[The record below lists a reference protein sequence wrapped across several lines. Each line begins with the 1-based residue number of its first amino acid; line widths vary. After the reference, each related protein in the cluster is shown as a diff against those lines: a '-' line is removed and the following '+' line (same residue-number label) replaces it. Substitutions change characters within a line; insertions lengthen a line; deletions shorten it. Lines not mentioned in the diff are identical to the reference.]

1 MQIMFILNEY
11 QGSKVNLNSHDGNL
25 YQVLLRISE
34 IARRD
39 GFNLVI
45 DQRIK
50 GKIKV
55 ALNEPWNLILLEILA
70 GLDFFT
76 IIERNTIVISAPE

>member
-1 MQIMFILNEY
+1 MFILNEY
-11 QGSKVNLNSHDGNL
+11 EGAKINLDSRDGNL
-25 YQVLLRISE
+25 YQVLLRIAD
-34 IARRD
+34 IARQD
-39 GFNLVI
+39 GFTLVI

-76 IIERNTIVISAPE
+76 IVDRKTIIISVPE

>member
-1 MQIMFILNEY
+1 MFILNEY
-11 QGSKVNLNSHDGNL
+11 EGSKINLVSHDGNL
-25 YQVLLRISE
+25 YQVLLRIAE
-34 IARRD
+34 IARQD
-39 GFNLVI
+39 GFTLVI

-50 GKIKV
+50 GQIKV

-76 IIERNTIVISAPE
+76 IIDRKTIIISVPG

>member
-1 MQIMFILNEY
+1 MFILNEY
-11 QGSKVNLNSHDGNL
+11 EGSKINLDSRDGNL
-25 YQVLLRISE
+25 YQVLLRIAD
-34 IARRD
+34 IARQD
-39 GFNLVI
+39 GFTLVI

-50 GKIKV
+50 GQIKV

-76 IIERNTIVISAPE
+76 IVERKTIIISVPG

>member
-1 MQIMFILNEY
+1 MFILNEY
-11 QGSKVNLNSHDGNL
+11 EGSKIDLNSRDGNL
-25 YQVLLRISE
+25 YQVLLRIAD
-34 IARRD
+34 IARQD
-39 GFNLVI
+39 GFTLVI

-50 GKIKV
+50 GKIQV

-76 IIERNTIVISAPE
+76 IIEKKTIIISVPE

>member
-1 MQIMFILNEY
+1 MFILNEY
-11 QGSKVNLNSHDGNL
+11 EGSKINLNSHDGNL
-25 YQVLLRISE
+25 YQVLLRIAD
-34 IARRD
+34 IARQD
-39 GFNLVI
+39 GFTLVI

-50 GKIKV
+50 GQIKV

-76 IIERNTIVISAPE
+76 IIERKTIIISVPE